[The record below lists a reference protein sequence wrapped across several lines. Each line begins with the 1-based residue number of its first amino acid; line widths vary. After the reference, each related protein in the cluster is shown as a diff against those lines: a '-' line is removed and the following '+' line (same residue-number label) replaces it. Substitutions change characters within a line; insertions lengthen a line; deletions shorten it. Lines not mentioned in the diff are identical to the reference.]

1 MKIIKYTLAVPTDG
15 GTPVLF
21 SVEMGW
27 NPTNEAIAAR
37 EAYQGAY
44 TREEEEE
51 WEEV

>member
-37 EAYQGAY
+37 EASEAL
-44 TREEEEE
+44 TRKSCNF
-51 WEEV
+51 